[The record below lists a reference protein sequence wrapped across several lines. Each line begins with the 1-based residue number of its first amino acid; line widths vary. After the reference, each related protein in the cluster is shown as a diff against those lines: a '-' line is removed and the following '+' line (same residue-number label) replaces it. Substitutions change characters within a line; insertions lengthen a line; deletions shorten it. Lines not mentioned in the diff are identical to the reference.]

1 MALANRYALVE
12 YNVGGPRL
20 WHERWVTEHIEG
32 DQYIVV
38 TPDRDVYLEELGLL
52 NDDIRTIRLRPA
64 MGILPA
70 GIVAGEVYPLP
81 AWGANDLA
89 ALRDE
94 ARRAAEVERRR
105 IAVVPPAPVAGAGPP
120 AAAGAGVVVDS
131 IDEKA
136 GYTSGALKWLFA
148 ESSFG
153 CKFGQVALTKGAKA
167 VHVFADGNSVFI
179 ECVDGADYFRFL
191 QGPARCDHRVLP
203 LELNTMDMPE
213 VTLKEVAARS
223 HEVPMRWQLTG
234 PRTAR
239 WCVNYLAIENF
250 GFEGHHER
258 LRQVTRADAS
268 SWGIQEHFQTS
279 MSLRTALLID
289 QVDPYNLLSIEVQ
302 FRRLQTIEFSYSEK
316 AKEVEAKAVGG
327 RLSLEEQTTFGGV
340 TRQYSTLMICPD
352 PRQDRD
358 GEGGQLGEEPPQGTG
373 GEGGCPAGEERWREG
388 RRTPDLRG
396 AWLPRPGE
404 SGGTSRAIA
413 RKAYPERHLSHATYA
428 EFRNPCWSFFEEMSK
443 EDWTEEAF

>member
-94 ARRAAEVERRR
+94 ARRTAEAERRR
-105 IAVVPPAPVAGAGPP
+105 IGAVAPAPVAGGGAP
-120 AAAGAGVVVDS
+120 AAVAAAVVVDS
-131 IDEKA
+131 IDEKT
-136 GYTSGALKWLFA
+136 GYASGTLKWLFA

-153 CKFGQVALTKGAKA
+153 CKFGQEARGVAVALTKGAKA
-167 VHVFADGNSVFI
+167 VHVLADGNSVFI
-179 ECVDGADYFRFL
+179 ECVDGADYFKFL
-191 QGPARCDHRVLP
+191 QGPARSDHRVLP
-203 LELNTMDMPE
+203 VELNTMELPE
-213 VTLKEVAARS
+213 ITLKDVAARS
-223 HEVPMRWQLTG
+223 QEVPMRWQLAG

-239 WCVNYLAIENF
+239 WCVNYLAIENL

-258 LRQVTRADAS
+258 LRQVTKADAS

-316 AKEVEAKAVGG
+316 AREAESKAVGG

-352 PRQDRD
+352 LLDHVKIETEKEASLAKNLRKAR
-358 GEGGQLGEEPPQGTG
+358 
-373 GEGGCPAGEERWREG
+373 EEREAA
-388 RRTPDLRG
+388 RRG
-396 AWLPRPGE
+396 KK
-404 SGGTSRAIA
+404 GGGKDS
-413 RKAYPERHLSHATYA
+413 E
-428 EFRNPCWSFFEEMSK
+428 NP
-443 EDWTEEAF
+443 